1 MNGGF
6 IMENILFI
14 AVSQK
19 MANLATGVISE
30 MGLDI
35 PVVVSTSVEIQSIV
49 NQYPQVGVFISRGR
63 SAQVLSQITDN
74 SVVEITSSINDIL
87 DPVEKLT
94 AKGITKI
101 AVIAS
106 SKLIGDNAN
115 DYRVG
120 DVDIIMRPFQPK
132 EFENLALQLYNLGV
146 KGLVAT
152 TIDKNIVEKYGM
164 EVETLDSEASS
175 IKRAINEALKISKAQ
190 DIERQRERE
199 NSEKIYR
206 YSTELYEAIGQSA
219 AAVEELTASSEELA
233 ATSQETADVASKAFQ
248 EVNNTTEILEIIRSV
263 ANQTNLLGLNAAI
276 EAARAGEYGRGF
288 SVVATEVRKL
298 SDESKNHAKDID
310 NILKKIRNSMES
322 VLENVELSSE
332 ITKQQSQAN
341 QNIAQMLESLREI
354 GGKLV
359 DMAEM
364 K

>member
-1 MNGGF
+1 
-6 IMENILFI
+6 MENILFV

-19 MANLATGVISE
+19 MANLAKGVVAE
-30 MGLDI
+30 LGLNI
-35 PVVVSTSVEIQSIV
+35 PIVVSTSVEIQSIV
-49 NQYPQVGVFISRGR
+49 NQYPQVEVFISRGR
-63 SAQVLSQITDN
+63 SAQVLSQLTNN

-87 DPVEKLT
+87 DPVQKLT

-106 SKLIGDNAN
+106 SKLIGDNAL

-132 EFENLALQLYNLGV
+132 EFENLALQLNNLGV

-152 TIDKNIVEKYGM
+152 TIDMNIVEKYGM
-164 EVETLDSEASS
+164 KVEPLDSESSS
-175 IKRAINEALKISKAQ
+175 IKRAINEAVKISKAH
-190 DIERQRERE
+190 DIERLRERE

-206 YSTELYEAIGQSA
+206 YSTELYEDIGQAA
-219 AAVEELTASSEELA
+219 AAVEELSASSEELA
-233 ATSQETADVASKAFQ
+233 ATSQETANVANKAFQ
-248 EVNNTTEILEIIRSV
+248 EVHNTTEILEIIRGV
-263 ANQTNLLGLNAAI
+263 AKQTNLLGLNAAI

-288 SVVATEVRKL
+288 SVVAVEVRKL
-298 SDESKNHAKDID
+298 SDESRHSAQDID
-310 NILKKIRNSMES
+310 NILKKFRNSMES
-322 VLENVELSSE
+322 VLENVELSNE

-341 QNIAQMLESLREI
+341 QNIAEMLENLRNV